1 MTFKALENAKISI
14 AGKIT
19 VFRTLAQ
26 SKIAHLAL
34 VKVIPNSFI
43 LELDEIK
50 KQFIWK
56 NGNPKIKQVKHP
68 L

>member
-26 SKIAHLAL
+26 SKIVHLAL

-56 NGNPKIKQVKHP
+56 NDNPKIKQVKHP